1 MTVTITPQNMQEVQK
16 ALREYGE
23 KAVRAIGDAVQASAL
38 EITTD
43 IKKRVQHGPATGR
56 TYTRGEI
63 THRASAPGEAPATDG
78 SGDNSVGLASSINY
92 SMKGKLSA
100 EIESRAP
107 YAVWLEFGTEMNG
120 EQHIAPRPSWV
131 PAVEAGTPKFQ
142 LRITTAIA
150 RLSR

>member
-16 ALREYGE
+16 ALREHGE
-23 KAVRAIGDAVQASAL
+23 KAVRAIGAAVQASAL

-43 IKKRVQHGPATGR
+43 IKKRIQRGPATGR
-56 TYTRGEI
+56 TYTRGAVS
-63 THRASAPGEAPATDG
+63 HQASAPGEAPATD
-78 SGDNSVGLASSINY
+78 SGFLASSI
-92 SMKGKLSA
+92 SFSKKGVLTA
-100 EIESRAP
+100 EIESRLP
-107 YAVWLEFGTEMNG
+107 YATYLEFGTEMNG

-150 RLSR
+150 RLTR

>member
-43 IKKRVQHGPATGR
+43 IKKRIQRGPATGR

-63 THRASAPGEAPATDG
+63 SHQASAPGEAPATD
-78 SGDNSVGLASSINY
+78 SGTLASSINY
-92 SMKGKLSA
+92 SKKAPLTA
-100 EIESRAP
+100 EIESRLP
-107 YAVWLEFGTEMNG
+107 YATYLEFGTSRIG
-120 EQHIAPRPSWV
+120 ARPSWV

-150 RLSR
+150 RLTR